1 MVSAEATDG
10 EVLLRFQG
18 RRGSTANTLPIAEAE
33 APVEELEAAI
43 ATVREQQD

>member
-18 RRGSTANTLPIAEAE
+18 RRGPTANTLSITEAE
-33 APVEELEAAI
+33 ELVEELEAAI
-43 ATVREQQD
+43 ATVRDQQD